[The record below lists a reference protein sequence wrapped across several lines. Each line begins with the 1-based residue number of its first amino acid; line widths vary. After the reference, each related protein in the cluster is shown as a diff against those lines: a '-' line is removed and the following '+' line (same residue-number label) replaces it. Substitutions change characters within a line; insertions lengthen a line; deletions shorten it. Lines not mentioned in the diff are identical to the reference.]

1 VAGGGFGFCQS
12 VLKSQ
17 YMGEK
22 IQEIKDKLRPIA
34 ISNGISY
41 AAVFGS
47 VARGDDKPE
56 SDLDLLVR
64 FSQPKSLLDFSALNN
79 ELNKILGRQV
89 DLVTERA
96 LHPIVKKN
104 IQKELVTIYG

>member
-1 VAGGGFGFCQS
+1 
-12 VLKSQ
+12 
-17 YMGEK
+17 MGEK

>member
-1 VAGGGFGFCQS
+1 MS
-12 VLKSQ
+12 
-17 YMGEK
+17 EK
-22 IQEIKDKLRPIA
+22 IQEIKNKIQPIVE
-34 ISNGISY
+34 SNDISY
-41 AAVFGS
+41 VAIFGS

-64 FSQPKSLLDFSALNN
+64 FSKPKSLLDFSAINNKLN
-79 ELNKILGRQV
+79 EILNRQV

-96 LHPIVKKN
+96 LHPIIKQN

>member
-1 VAGGGFGFCQS
+1 
-12 VLKSQ
+12 
-17 YMGEK
+17 MGEK
-22 IQEIKDKLRPIA
+22 IQEIKDKIQPIA
-34 ISNGISY
+34 ESNDIAY
-41 AAVFGS
+41 AAIFGS
-47 VARGDDKPE
+47 VARGEDKPE
-56 SDLDLLVR
+56 SDIDLLVR

-96 LHPIVKKN
+96 LHPIIKRN

>member
-1 VAGGGFGFCQS
+1 MS
-12 VLKSQ
+12 
-17 YMGEK
+17 EK
-22 IQEIKDKLRPIA
+22 IQEIKDKIQPIA
-34 ISNGISY
+34 ESNDISY

-64 FSQPKSLLDFSALNN
+64 FSQPKSLLDFSRINDKLN
-79 ELNKILGRQV
+79 EILGRQV

-96 LHPIVKKN
+96 LHPTIKQN

>member
-1 VAGGGFGFCQS
+1 MS
-12 VLKSQ
+12 
-17 YMGEK
+17 EK
-22 IQEIKDKLRPIA
+22 IQEIKDKLQPIA
-34 ISNGISY
+34 ESNDIAY
-41 AAVFGS
+41 AAIFGS

-64 FSQPKSLLDFSALNN
+64 FSQPKSLFDFIALNDR
-79 ELNKILGRQV
+79 LNRILDRQV

-96 LHPIVKKN
+96 LHPIIKQN

>member
-1 VAGGGFGFCQS
+1 MS
-12 VLKSQ
+12 
-17 YMGEK
+17 EK
-22 IQEIKDKLRPIA
+22 IQEIKDKIQPIA
-34 ISNGISY
+34 KSNDIAY
-41 AAVFGS
+41 VAVFGS

-79 ELNKILGRQV
+79 KLNEIFGRQV

-96 LHPIVKKN
+96 LHPIIKQN
-104 IQKELVTIYG
+104 IQKELITVYG

>member
-1 VAGGGFGFCQS
+1 
-12 VLKSQ
+12 
-17 YMGEK
+17 MGER
-22 IQEIKDKLRPIA
+22 IQEIKDKFQPVA
-34 ISNGISY
+34 ESNNITF

-64 FSQPKSLLDFSALNN
+64 FSEPKSLLDFTALNAQLDN
-79 ELNKILGRQV
+79 IFGRRV

-96 LHPIVKKN
+96 LHPIVKRN